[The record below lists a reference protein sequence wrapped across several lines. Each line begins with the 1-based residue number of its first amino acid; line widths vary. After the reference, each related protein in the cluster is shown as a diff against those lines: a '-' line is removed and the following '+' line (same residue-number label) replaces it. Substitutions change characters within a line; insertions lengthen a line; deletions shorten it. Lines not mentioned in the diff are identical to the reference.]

1 MKYLEF
7 VGDVDEDGLIFEGI
21 VVGGCDGGL
30 ELELGHFSSSDPS
43 AQCFIPSHL

>member
-7 VGDVDEDGLIFEGI
+7 VGGVDEDGLIFEGF
-21 VVGGCDGGL
+21 VVGSNDGGF
-30 ELELGHFSSSDPS
+30 ELGLEHCSSSDPS

>member
-7 VGDVDEDGLIFEGI
+7 VGGVDEEGFIFEGI
-21 VVGGCDGGL
+21 VEGGNDGGL
-30 ELELGHFSSSDPS
+30 ELELGHCSSSDPS